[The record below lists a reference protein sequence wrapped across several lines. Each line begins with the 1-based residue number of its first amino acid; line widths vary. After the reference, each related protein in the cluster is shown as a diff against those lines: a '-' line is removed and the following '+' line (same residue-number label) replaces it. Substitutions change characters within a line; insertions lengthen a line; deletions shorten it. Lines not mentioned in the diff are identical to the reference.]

1 MISLILSLIFT
12 ANANYCTPVLLTNQL
27 TRLEILASKLS
38 DKALA
43 YEIELEQQ
51 GKQDFEL
58 VNYLGISL
66 IPMSLEYVGD
76 RPDNHEF
83 IELWERD
90 VWAYVLLNERYK
102 RYKRGKR

>member
-1 MISLILSLIFT
+1 MISIIISIILT
-12 ANANYCTPVLLTNQL
+12 ASANYCTPVLLTNQL
-27 TRLEILASKLS
+27 TQLETLASKLS

-43 YEIELEQQ
+43 HEIELERQ
-51 GKQDFEL
+51 GKPDFEL

-66 IPMSLEYVGD
+66 IPMSLEFVGD